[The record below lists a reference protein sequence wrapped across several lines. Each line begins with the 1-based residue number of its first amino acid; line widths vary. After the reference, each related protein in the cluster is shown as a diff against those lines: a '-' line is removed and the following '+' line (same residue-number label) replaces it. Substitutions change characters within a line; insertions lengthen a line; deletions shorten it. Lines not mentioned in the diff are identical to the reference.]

1 MSWWNPFDN
10 GNNYNDNNYNDKY
23 KDNLNDAIF
32 NLIPASVKIRKAT
45 DVLDEALRLI
55 TEQTFAKR
63 KILSEIERLKKDK
76 WDDEGFDRL
85 YDLVDREIL
94 EDPKVK

>member
-10 GNNYNDNNYNDKY
+10 GNKY
-23 KDNLNDAIF
+23 KDNLSDTIF
-32 NLIPASVKIRKAT
+32 NLALASVKIRKAT
-45 DVLDEALRLI
+45 NVIDEALRLI

>member
-10 GNNYNDNNYNDKY
+10 GNNYNDKY
-23 KDNLNDAIF
+23 KDNLSDAIF
-32 NLIPASVKIRKAT
+32 NLAPASVKIRKAT
-45 DVLDEALRLI
+45 NVIDEALRLI

>member
-10 GNNYNDNNYNDKY
+10 GNNYNDKY
-23 KDNLNDAIF
+23 KDNLSDTIF
-32 NLIPASVKIRKAT
+32 NLAPASVKIRKAT
-45 DVLDEALRLI
+45 NVIDEVLRLI

-85 YDLVDREIL
+85 YDLVDRELL

>member
-1 MSWWNPFDN
+1 MSWWNPFDSR
-10 GNNYNDNNYNDKY
+10 KY
-23 KDNLNDAIF
+23 SDNLDEAIF
-32 NLIPASVKIRKAT
+32 NLMSNSGKIKQATKILDGLLKA
-45 DVLDEALRLI
+45 VG
-55 TEQTFAKR
+55 EQTFAKR

>member
-10 GNNYNDNNYNDKY
+10 GNKY
-23 KDNLNDAIF
+23 KDNLSDTIF
-32 NLIPASVKIRKAT
+32 NLALASVKIGKAT
-45 DVLDEALRLI
+45 NVIDEALRLI